1 MSRDLR
7 LFLEDMEAACGCIQ
21 EYTDGLSKSDVL
33 DDKMRFDA
41 VLMNLY
47 VIGEAA
53 KKLPLEARER
63 YANVDWR
70 RVAGMRDFIAHQYFA
85 LDLDIIWDAVENDI
99 PALHDEVRTI
109 LAEFQDGR

>member
-1 MSRDLR
+1 VSRDLR
-7 LFLEDMEAACGCIQ
+7 LFLEDIEAACTSIQ

-53 KKLPLEARER
+53 KKLPQEAREGYR
-63 YANVDWR
+63 SVDWR

-85 LDLDIIWDAVENDI
+85 LDLDIIWDAVENDV
-99 PALHDEVRTI
+99 PALRDEVRSI
-109 LAEFQDGR
+109 LADFKD